1 MSNAVR
7 LPLLTMM
14 HSLKIFI
21 ALITIGISGWLLT
34 SVAAQP
40 QATKVDFQRDIA
52 PIFAAHCAGCHGAA
66 KTMSGLRL
74 DDKKLALRVIAAGDS
89 KNSRLVHRLLGE
101 GGEARMPMNGAPL
114 KGEQIALI
122 KRWIDEG
129 AVWPEDKT
137 LGTGSDKGK
146 EPVKH
151 WAFAAPTRPALPAVK
166 NKAWARTPLDH
177 FILAELEKQK
187 LTPAPEADKA
197 TLIRRLSLDLLG
209 LPPTIAEIDQFVAD
223 RSPDAYEK
231 LVERLLASPHY
242 GERWGR
248 HWLDAARYADT
259 NGFEKDRDRSI
270 WPYRDWVIKAFN
282 DDKPFDQFTIEQLAG
297 DLLPNATLQQRVAT
311 GFLRNSMLNEEG
323 AVEPEVF
330 RIEGVMDRV
339 DAVGKAFLGLTINCA
354 QCHSHKYDPIRH
366 DEYYQFY
373 AFLNND
379 DEPELEVPD
388 AKIEQKRAEILAG
401 IRRVEDE
408 LLAKHPDMPQRLAA
422 WEEKVKADAGQ
433 WTVLQD
439 ISVTGA
445 SGIRFE
451 RLLDDSF
458 IPRGDNPPTTVYTAT
473 AKTNLQNITG
483 FRLELLTDYS
493 LPRGGP
499 GRGTDGNAWLSEFT
513 VRAAPADQT
522 DKDAKPELLTISR
535 ASADF
540 SAAADPV
547 KQAIDGS
554 QKTSWGIDAGPGL
567 RNQDRQAV
575 FVLQKPTGY
584 AAGTK
589 FTIQLSQKQYDG
601 GREVRYEAPN
611 IGRFRLAVTTTPDP
625 RADAVPSRVRRIL
638 NLPAHE
644 RSPEQQREV
653 FSFYRTTVTEFAEAN
668 RAASDLMKQWPYGAT
683 TLAITPRAV
692 PRETH
697 VFKRGDWKRP
707 GELVTPGTP
716 SFLHP
721 FHANAPR
728 NRLGLALWLT
738 DKNNP
743 LTSRVIVNRIWQQ
756 YFGQGLVVSPEDFGT
771 RAETPSHP
779 ELLDWLAVEFREGR
793 NSTGSGSDR
802 VGSSR
807 HNLRD
812 HPLATARG
820 TDSGAW
826 RWKHVHRL
834 IVNSATYRQAS
845 VIPTSSSDP
854 TNRYLARAP
863 RLRVEAEIIRDIAL
877 TASGLLIGG
886 PSVYPPI
893 PDGALAVSFR
903 SRSVWETSKGEDR
916 YRRGLYTFWKR
927 SVPYPAMSTFDAPN
941 ADVSCTRRTRSVSP
955 LQALTTLNDQV
966 FMETAQ
972 AFALR
977 VWKEGGTDDRAKMI
991 YAFRLSTAR
1000 PPDDFELRRL
1010 LTLLEQ
1016 QRARFA
1022 GQTAAAVY
1030 VSAQDLND
1038 LPPGIDL
1045 HQLAPWTMVARV
1057 LLNLDETITRQ

>member
-1 MSNAVR
+1 
-7 LPLLTMM
+7 MM
-14 HSLKIFI
+14 RSLKIFI
-21 ALITIGISGWLLT
+21 LLSTVGISGWLLT
-34 SVAAQP
+34 QVAAQP
-40 QATKVDFQRDIA
+40 QAPKVDFQRDIE

-66 KTMSGLRL
+66 KMMSGLRL
-74 DDKKLALRVIAAGDS
+74 DDKKLTLRVITAGDG

-114 KGEQIALI
+114 KAEQIALI

-129 AVWPEDKT
+129 ADWPEADK
-137 LGTGSDKGK
+137 GTKGQGDKGK
-146 EPVKH
+146 VTAKH
-151 WAFAAPTRPALPAVK
+151 WAFTAPARPAVPTVK
-166 NKAWARTPLDH
+166 NKTWARTPIDN

-187 LTPAPEADKA
+187 LAPAPEADKA

-223 RSPDAYEK
+223 RSADAYEK
-231 LVERLLASPHY
+231 LVERFLSSPHY

-270 WPYRDWVIKAFN
+270 WPYRDWVIKSFN
-282 DDKPFDQFTIEQLAG
+282 DDQPFDQFTIEQLAG
-297 DLLPNATLQQRVAT
+297 DLLPGATLAQQVAT

-388 AKIEQKRAEILAG
+388 AKVEGKRAEILAG
-401 IRRVEDE
+401 IRRIEDD
-408 LLAKHPDMPQRLAA
+408 LLANHADMPQRLAA

-433 WTVLQD
+433 WTILQD
-439 ISVTGA
+439 VSVTGS

-473 AKTNLQNITG
+473 AKTRLQNITG
-483 FRLELLTDYS
+483 FRLEVLTDPS

-499 GRGTDGNAWLSEFT
+499 GRGADGNLWLSEFT
-513 VRAAPADQT
+513 VRHAPADQN
-522 DKDAKPELLTISR
+522 DKDAKPEPLAISR

-540 SAAADPV
+540 AAASDPV
-547 KQAIDGS
+547 KGAIDGS
-554 QKTSWGIDAGPGL
+554 QKTSWGVDAGPGM

-575 FVLQKPTGY
+575 FVLQRPAGY
-584 AAGTK
+584 ATGTK
-589 FTIQLSQKQYDG
+589 FTIQLSQKQYDA

-611 IGRFRLAVTTTPDP
+611 IGRFRLAVTTAPDP
-625 RADAVPSRVRRIL
+625 RADSVPARVRRIL
-638 NLPAHE
+638 AIPMGE
-644 RSPEQQREV
+644 RSKEQQREV
-653 FSFYRTTVTEFAEAN
+653 FSFYRTTVAEFAEAN
-668 RAASDLMKQWPYGAT
+668 RAAADLMKQWPYGAT
-683 TLAITPRAV
+683 TLAVASRTV

-707 GELVTPGTP
+707 GDLVTPGTP

-721 FHANAPR
+721 FPVGAPR
-728 NRLGLALWLT
+728 NRLGLARWLVAK
-738 DKNNP
+738 DNP

-779 ELLDWLAVEFREGR
+779 ELLDWLAVEFREKGW
-793 NSTGSGSDR
+793 
-802 VGSSR
+802 
-807 HNLRD
+807 H
-812 HPLATARG
+812 
-820 TDSGAW
+820 
-826 RWKHVHRL
+826 WKHMHRL
-834 IVNSATYRQAS
+834 IVNSAVYRQAS
-845 VIPTSSSDP
+845 VISATSPDP

-863 RLRVEAEIIRDIAL
+863 RLRVEAEIVRDIAL
-877 TASGLLIGG
+877 GASGLLSRKIGG

-927 SVPYPAMSTFDAPN
+927 SVPYPAMSSFDAPN
-941 ADVSCTRRTRSVSP
+941 ADVACTRRTRSVSP

-977 VWKEGGTDDRAKMI
+977 VWQEGGADDRAKMI
-991 YAFRLSTAR
+991 HAFRLCTAR
-1000 PPDDFELRRL
+1000 APDDFELRRL
-1010 LTLLEQ
+1010 LALLDQ

-1030 VSAQDLND
+1030 VSAPDLNN
-1038 LPPGIDL
+1038 LPPDVDL
-1045 HQLAPWTMVARV
+1045 HKLAPWTMVARV
-1057 LLNLDETITRQ
+1057 LLNLDETITKQ